1 MDPVYIGERNRGVAL
16 AAPGEF
22 APLRIGPH
30 VLEAPVVL
38 APMAGITNPPFRG
51 LCRSFG
57 AGLYVSEMIT
67 ARALVE
73 GNAKT
78 LRLAGFAPTEKP
90 RSLQL
95 YAVDAHYTAEAIRWL
110 VGEGRVDHIDLNF
123 GCPVRKVTRRG
134 GGAAIPLK
142 RNLLRRIVGAA
153 VRAAEAIPI
162 TIKFRIGIDEHTHT
176 SLDAGRIGEDEGCAA
191 VALHARTA
199 AQLYDGAAEW
209 AAIAELKRV
218 VRSIPVLGNGDIW
231 EAWDA
236 LRMLRETGCDGVVV
250 GRGCL
255 GRPWLFRDLADVFAG
270 REPEDPPRFGEVA
283 GVMRQHA
290 ARLAEWM
297 GPRFGVRNFRKHATW
312 YTKGFP
318 GSARLRD
325 ALIRIETLAELDAIL
340 ERADPNERFPPSAM
354 RLPRGKR
361 GGRQKVALPEGYL
374 DDLDDATPPA
384 AELAPAAVAVSG
396 G

>member
-1 MDPVYIGERNRGVAL
+1 MDLRYVSERNRDVVPAR
-16 AAPGEF
+16 PGEF
-22 APLRIGPH
+22 APLRIGPLA
-30 VLEAPVVL
+30 LEAPVVL
-38 APMAGITNPPFRG
+38 APMAGITNPPFRT
-51 LCRSFG
+51 LCRGFG

-78 LRLAGFAPTEKP
+78 LRLAGFDPSEKP

-95 YAVDAHYTAEAIRWL
+95 YGVDERYTGEAVRRL
-110 VGEGRVDHIDLNF
+110 VGEGQVDHVDLNF

-142 RNLLRRIVGAA
+142 PNLLRAI
-153 VRAAEAIPI
+153 VRAAVSAAGAVPV
-162 TIKFRIGIDEHTHT
+162 TIKFRIGVDEGLATFR
-176 SLDAGRIGEDEGCAA
+176 DAGRIAEEEGCAA
-191 VALHARTA
+191 VAMHARTA
-199 AQLYDGAAEW
+199 AQLYAGEARWE
-209 AAIAELKRV
+209 AIAELV
-218 VRSIPVLGNGDIW
+218 AQVRSIPVLGNGDVW

-236 LRMLRETGCDGVVV
+236 LRMMRETGCAGVVV

-270 REPEDPPRFGEVA
+270 RRPQDPPAFGEVA
-283 GVMRQHA
+283 RVMLDHA
-290 ARLAEWM
+290 ERLARWM
-297 GPRFGVRNFRKHATW
+297 GERLGLRNFRKHATW

-318 GSARLRD
+318 ASARLRD
-325 ALIRIETLAELDAIL
+325 ALIQIESLAELRSIL
-340 ERADPNERFPPSAM
+340 AGADPAAPFPAHAM

-361 GGRQKVALPEGYL
+361 GGRQRVALPEGYL
-374 DDLDDATPPA
+374 DDLSDATPPA
-384 AELAPAAVAVSG
+384 AELAAEAVSG

>member
-1 MDPVYIGERNRGVAL
+1 VDPRYIGAPNRGVPV

-22 APLRIGPH
+22 APLSVGPLS
-30 VLEAPVVL
+30 VDPPVVL
-38 APMAGITNPPFRG
+38 APMAGITNYPFRT
-51 LCRSFG
+51 LCRRFG

-73 GNAKT
+73 RDPKT
-78 LRLAGFAPTEKP
+78 LRLAGFNPEERP

-95 YAVDAHYTAEAIRWL
+95 YGVDPYYVGEAVAWL
-110 VGEGRVDHIDLNF
+110 VGEDHVDHIDMNF

-134 GGAAIPLK
+134 GGAALPAK
-142 RNLLRRIVGAA
+142 PRLLRRIVRAA
-153 VRAAEAIPI
+153 VAQAGDVPV
-162 TIKFRIGIDEHTHT
+162 TIKFRIGIDERIETF
-176 SLDAGRIGEDEGCAA
+176 LDAGRIGQGEGCAA

-199 AQLYDGAAEW
+199 AQLYDGEARWEAV
-209 AAIAELKRV
+209 ARLVDAV
-218 VRSIPVLGNGDIW
+218 PHVPVLGNGDIW

-236 LRMLRETGCDGVVV
+236 LRLMRQTGCAGVVV

-270 REPEDPPRFGEVA
+270 REPQDPPRFGEVREI
-283 GVMRQHA
+283 MLEH
-290 ARLAEWM
+290 ARLLAGWM
-297 GPRFGVRNFRKHATW
+297 GERGGIRSFRKHTTW

-318 GSARLRD
+318 GSAALRER
-325 ALIRIETLAELDAIL
+325 LIRIDTPGDLEKIL
-340 ERADPNERFPPSAM
+340 SECDPGTPFPAAGMRAR
-354 RLPRGKR
+354 RGKR

-374 DDLDDATPPA
+374 DHLDDDTPPGA
-384 AELAPAAVAVSG
+384 DAEDATSG

>member
-1 MDPVYIGERNRGVAL
+1 VDPVYVGQRNRGVRP

-22 APLRIGPH
+22 APLRIGP
-30 VLEAPVVL
+30 LSLPAPVVL
-38 APMAGITNPPFRG
+38 APMAGITNPPFRT
-51 LCRSFG
+51 LCKSFG

-78 LRLAGFAPTEKP
+78 LRLAGFDSDEKP

-95 YAVDAHYTAEAIRWL
+95 YGVDAHYTGEAVRWL

-142 RNLLRRIVGAA
+142 PNLLSAIVRAA
-153 VRAAEAIPI
+153 VRAAEAVPV
-162 TIKFRIGIDEHTHT
+162 TIKFRSGVDETLPT
-176 SLDAGRIGEDEGCAA
+176 WLDAGRIGEQEGCAA

-199 AQLYDGAAEW
+199 AQLYDGEARW
-209 AAIAELKRV
+209 ATIALLKQA
-218 VRSIPVLGNGDIW
+218 VRTIPVLGNGDVW

-236 LRMLRETGCDGVVV
+236 LRMMRETGCDGVVV

-270 REPEDPPRFGEVA
+270 CEPQDPPRFGEVA
-283 GVMRQHA
+283 RVMREHA
-290 ARLAEWM
+290 RRLAEWM
-297 GPRFGVRNFRKHATW
+297 GERFGVRNFRKHATW

-325 ALIRIETLAELDAIL
+325 ALIRIESLAQLDEIL
-340 ERADPNERFPPSAM
+340 AGADADERFPPSAM

-374 DDLDDATPPA
+374 DDLADATPPA
-384 AELAPAAVAVSG
+384 AELAEATAVSG